1 MSKLIAVIF
10 EDHATAFEM
19 RTDLVR
25 MEQDHLLNMD
35 DAVVVTRNADGKPK
49 LHQAVNLTAIGALNG
64 GWWGTLIGLL
74 FLNPLLGA
82 AIGAGTGA
90 VSGALTDI
98 GIDDRFMKDV
108 GDGLKDDHAAVFV
121 LVRDMT
127 QDRVLERLE
136 KHSGKGTVFNT
147 SLSRA
152 DEEKLRDILEA
163 A

>member
-1 MSKLIAVIF
+1 MSKLIAVVF

-25 MEQDHLLNMD
+25 MEQDHLLDID

-49 LHQAVNLTAIGALNG
+49 LHQAMNLTAIGALNG

-98 GIDDRFMKDV
+98 GIDDHFMKDV
-108 GDGLKDDHAAVFV
+108 GEGLKDNHAAVFV

-127 QDRVLERLE
+127 QDKVLERLE
-136 KHSGKGTVFNT
+136 KYSGKGTVFTT
-147 SLSRA
+147 SLSRE
-152 DEEKLRDILEA
+152 DEEKLRDMLESA
-163 A
+163 

>member
-10 EDHATAFEM
+10 QDHTTAFEM

-25 MEQDHLLNMD
+25 MEQDHLLGID
-35 DAVVVTRNADGKPK
+35 DAVVVTRNAEGKPK
-49 LHQAVNLTAIGALNG
+49 LHQAMNLTAIGALNG

-82 AIGAGTGA
+82 VIGAGTGA
-90 VSGALTDI
+90 MSGALTDI
-98 GIDDRFMKDV
+98 GVDDQFMKNV
-108 GDGLKDDHAAVFV
+108 GGDLKENHAAVFV
-121 LVRDMT
+121 LVRDIT
-127 QDRVLERLE
+127 QDRVMEGLE
-136 KHSGKGTVFNT
+136 KYAGKGTVHTT

-152 DEEKLRDILEA
+152 DEEKLRAMLEA

>member
-1 MSKLIAVIF
+1 MSKLIAVVF
-10 EDHATAFEM
+10 EDHTTAFEM

-25 MEQDHLLNMD
+25 MAQDHLLDID
-35 DAVVVTRNADGKPK
+35 DAVVVTRSVDGKPK
-49 LHQAVNLTAIGALNG
+49 LHQAMNLTAIGALNG

-90 VSGALTDI
+90 LSGKLTDI

-108 GDGLKDDHAAVFV
+108 GDGLKDNHAAVFA

-127 QDRVLERLE
+127 QDKVLDRLE
-136 KHSGKGTVFNT
+136 KYAGKGTVFTT
-147 SLSRA
+147 SLSRD
-152 DEEKLRDILEA
+152 DEDKLRGLFEA

>member
-1 MSKLIAVIF
+1 MSKLIAVVF

-25 MEQDHLLNMD
+25 MEQDHLLGID

-49 LHQAVNLTAIGALNG
+49 LHQAVNLTAVGALNG

-82 AIGAGTGA
+82 AIGAGAGA
-90 VSGALTDI
+90 VSGALTDL

-108 GDGLKDDHAAVFV
+108 GEGLKDNHAAVFV

-127 QDRVLERLE
+127 QDKVLERLE
-136 KHSGKGTVFNT
+136 KFSGKGTVFTT
-147 SLSRA
+147 SLSRE
-152 DEEKLRDILEA
+152 DEEKLRNMLEA